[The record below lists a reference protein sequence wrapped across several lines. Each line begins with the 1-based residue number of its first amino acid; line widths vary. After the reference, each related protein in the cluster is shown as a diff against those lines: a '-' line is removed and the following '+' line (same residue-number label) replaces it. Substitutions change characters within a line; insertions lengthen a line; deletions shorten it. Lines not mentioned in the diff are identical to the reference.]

1 MQDSPLTQPFL
12 NLLKKKKKIRSG
24 IKLSV
29 ELGDLISHLAL
40 IITHCVRASYM
51 LLSIVCLVDVVD

>member
-12 NLLKKKKKIRSG
+12 NLLKKKFRSG

>member
-1 MQDSPLTQPFL
+1 MRNSPLARPFL
-12 NLLKKKKKIRSG
+12 IFLIKIIPG
-24 IKLSV
+24 IGLSV